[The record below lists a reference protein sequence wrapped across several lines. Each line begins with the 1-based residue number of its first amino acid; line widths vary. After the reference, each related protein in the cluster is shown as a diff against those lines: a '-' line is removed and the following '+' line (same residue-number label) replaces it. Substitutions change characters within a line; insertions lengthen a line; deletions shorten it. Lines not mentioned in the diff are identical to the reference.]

1 VSTIRGKEVLCRT
14 TNQGTGCLGSVPPST
29 PFTPAEPHQTL
40 EFVPW
45 IGGGYGKRPII
56 MHREKGWTS
65 LPTLELLLTWLA
77 CLIEALTACSRVGK
91 KKGLGS
97 VKKPCQDTVEL
108 QRFIDHRQVPTVWYD
123 FQP

>member
-1 VSTIRGKEVLCRT
+1 MSDYQPGHRLFGIGPSIDSIYPGRASPNAGIRALDRRRVWE
-14 TNQGTGCLGSVPPST
+14 
-29 PFTPAEPHQTL
+29 
-40 EFVPW
+40 
-45 IGGGYGKRPII
+45 RPII